1 MFIKR
6 SYESLARV
14 GQKYYQDTNFC
25 TVIAV
30 ATVLNQSFGKAR
42 YKMQKAGRVHKKGT
56 YANLYHAVIKR
67 SGYDLNYISGF
78 EGHHVK
84 TMGQKLGQGTYLI
97 QVRGHVLAMVDGKI
111 NDWSE
116 GRSLRVKTV
125 FKVTK
130 KESE

>member
-1 MFIKR
+1 MEIKR
-6 SYESLARV
+6 SYEELAKV
-14 GQKYYQDTNFC
+14 GQKWYQDTNFC

-42 YKMQKAGRVHKKGT
+42 FKLQKAGRVHRKGT
-56 YANLYHAVIKR
+56 NVILYHAVLKR
-67 SGYDLNYISGF
+67 SGYSLNYISGF

-116 GRSLRVKTV
+116 DRSLRVRTV